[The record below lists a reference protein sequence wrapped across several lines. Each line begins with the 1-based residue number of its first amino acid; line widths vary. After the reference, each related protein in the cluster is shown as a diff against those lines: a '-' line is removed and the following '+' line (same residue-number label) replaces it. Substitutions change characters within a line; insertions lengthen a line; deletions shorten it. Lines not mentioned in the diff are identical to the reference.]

1 MYWLDSTG
9 WILWLWIKNSVIRWD
24 GHDVDTGYVNH
35 YRISLIPEFHASGF
49 KHQLFKCKSCV
60 ETQNYIYKC
69 TFPVF
74 PEQRYS
80 FNDNNILFI
89 FTDILSEQP
98 KVRLHI
104 TGYLIANSRVLCSHF
119 RVWVISF
126 IALIIINERETNLIK
141 ANHCCPFFFF
151 HFTKHGFPVLR
162 INPFLK
168 MAFPGA
174 LWWQRMA
181 GERKR
186 AKVFLLYSMPAICP

>member
-1 MYWLDSTG
+1 
-9 WILWLWIKNSVIRWD
+9 
-24 GHDVDTGYVNH
+24 
-35 YRISLIPEFHASGF
+35 LIPEFHASGF

-141 ANHCCPFFFF
+141 ANHCCPFFFSF
-151 HFTKHGFPVLR
+151 HKAWISSIKDKPIPQDGFPRSSMVTENGRREKEGQSIFTLF
-162 INPFLK
+162 NASYLSL
-168 MAFPGA
+168 A
-174 LWWQRMA
+174 L
-181 GERKR
+181 
-186 AKVFLLYSMPAICP
+186 LSMT

>member
-1 MYWLDSTG
+1 MLLYKSLKSHCFWRLKMRTVKAIQLHLSLMYWLDSTG

-151 HFTKHGFPVLR
+151 
-162 INPFLK
+162 IS
-168 MAFPGA
+168 
-174 LWWQRMA
+174 Q
-181 GERKR
+181 
-186 AKVFLLYSMPAICP
+186 SMDFQY